1 MTRALG
7 EYLQRSRRARTAKVS
22 EARAVLDQVYGMAGQ
37 VIEGREQHN
46 LSQVESAEKAGSS
59 VAL

>member
-1 MTRALG
+1 
-7 EYLQRSRRARTAKVS
+7 
-22 EARAVLDQVYGMAGQ
+22 